1 MGILCRG
8 ARVMNR
14 KHLRRFSFTVLF
26 AALNFI
32 AFTYLKISIP
42 LAGGGA
48 VAIHIANA
56 IVVLSAWLIGP
67 IPGGIAGAIG
77 LSLADVLDPLYVDSA
92 PKTFFLKFMIGFIAG
107 TIGNRMGLRDT
118 DDAAKIRKITIISSA
133 AALGFNV
140 IFEPVISFLYRRF
153 LLGVSAEAA
162 SILAAWLGGVTAL
175 NAVICVVVSVLL
187 YKALYRYYRQLDQ

>member
-77 LSLADVLDPLYVDSA
+77 LSLADVLDPLYVVSA
-92 PKTFFLKFMIGFIAG
+92 PKTYFLKFMIGFIAG

>member
-1 MGILCRG
+1 M
-8 ARVMNR
+8 
-14 KHLRRFSFTVLF
+14 VLF

-42 LAGGGA
+42 LATGGA

-67 IPGGIAGAIG
+67 VAGGIAGAIG
-77 LSLADVLDPLYVDSA
+77 LSLADVLDPLYIASA

-107 TIGNRMGLRDT
+107 KLAEKAGLRET
-118 DDAAKIRKITIISSA
+118 DDAAKIRRITITSA
-133 AALGFNV
+133 AAGLGFNV
-140 IFEPVISFLYRRF
+140 VFEPIISFLYRRF

-162 SILAAWLGGVTAL
+162 SILATWMAGVTLL
-175 NAVICVVVSVLL
+175 NAVICVIVSVLL
-187 YKALYRYYRQLDQ
+187 YKALYRYYRQLDN